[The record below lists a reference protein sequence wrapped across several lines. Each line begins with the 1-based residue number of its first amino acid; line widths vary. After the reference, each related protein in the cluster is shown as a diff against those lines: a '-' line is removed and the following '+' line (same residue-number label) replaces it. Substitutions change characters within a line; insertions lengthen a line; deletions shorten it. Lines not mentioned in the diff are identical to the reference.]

1 MALCAQNGTSK
12 AVNKVFALVVL
23 MMSGRLLA
31 QPLLETGRLL
41 RPGEVLTEVALGG
54 WPLDHGAAGY
64 YGFAQYQVQLGWPI
78 KTDGTRWEPRA
89 AIATGYSPDQL
100 HFSALIGMQYHFK
113 RAKQEDGWDWSAAAT
128 TSYLEGDQLI
138 PQHKLWFA
146 GTRAWGATEW
156 NLNGGLCQNRTEG
169 PIHWHAAL
177 GFISE
182 LPRKWLL
189 HAEAYLQPEGNQAFQ
204 VGLEHQSEG
213 FNTIFMVM
221 ASPGSIPGPTL
232 VGYTVN

>member
-1 MALCAQNGTSK
+1 ML
-12 AVNKVFALVVL
+12 
-23 MMSGRLLA
+23 SGGLYA

-41 RPGEVLTEVALGG
+41 SPGELLTEVALGG
-54 WPLDHGAAGY
+54 WPLDHGASGY
-64 YGFAQYQVQLGWPI
+64 YGFAQYQIQLGWPT
-78 KTDGTRWEPRA
+78 KVDRTRWEPRA
-89 AIATGYSPDQL
+89 AIASGYSPNQL
-100 HFSALIGMQYHFK
+100 HFSALIGLQYHLK
-113 RAKQEDGWDWSAAAT
+113 RARQEGGWDWSVAAT

-138 PQHKLWFA
+138 PQHKLWLA

-156 NLNGGLCQNRTEG
+156 NFNGGLCQNRTEG

-182 LPRKWLL
+182 LPSKWLL

-204 VGLEHQSEG
+204 LGLEHQSKD